1 MFQGRCVSSKIGGQ
15 GQKNV
20 SSGTVPPHFT
30 KLFLIFYGLIKITSG
45 CHTLE
50 SVPEKKIVEIQ
61 TVYAPDFNQT
71 QCYNM
76 PSGHQFALKISA
88 FPPRIN
94 MNLNDTVLLSVL
106 EEYHHYAYLFHKEL
120 QEEVKRK
127 NFILNKRTQI
137 LLATIIKENN
147 RKLLLT
153 LFPYLVLLTLAG
165 KLFGYKTVLLIIFAT
180 NLIQQ
185 TQAET
190 TPTTLQSLH
199 NTLLYIRF
207 RIHHNWLGSGF
218 GVKQYQEM
226 EAGLVDAII
235 QLQQLATPPP
245 PKPTSASKIPI
256 FQSNNER
263 IHGIIHS
270 FVNKTLNKQAE
281 EREEA
286 PNASGLTKQQ
296 EMVYATE

>member
-1 MFQGRCVSSKIGGQ
+1 MFQGRRLSQKICSQ
-15 GQKNV
+15 SQKNV
-20 SSGTVPPHFT
+20 ISGIISTNFT
-30 KLFLIFYGLIKITSG
+30 KLFLILCGLVKITSD
-45 CHTLE
+45 CHSLE
-50 SVPEKKIVEIQ
+50 SVPEKKIIEIR
-61 TVYAPDFNQT
+61 TVYPPEFNHT

-76 PSGHQFALKISA
+76 PSGHKFALKISTYI
-88 FPPRIN
+88 PQLK
-94 MNLNDTVLLSVL
+94 MNLNDTVLASVL
-106 EEYHHYAYLFHKEL
+106 EEYYHYAYLF
-120 QEEVKRK
+120 QEELEEEVRK
-127 NFILNKRTQI
+127 MDFAFNKRTQI

-147 RKLLLT
+147 RKLLWNLA
-153 LFPYLVLLTLAG
+153 PYIMMLIITG
-165 KLFGYKTVLLIIFAT
+165 KIFGYKTVILIIFAT

-185 TQAET
+185 TQAEK
-190 TPTTLQSLH
+190 PTTLQSLH

-207 RIHHNWLGSGF
+207 RIHYNWLRSGF
-218 GVKQYQEM
+218 GEKQYREM

-245 PKPTSASKIPI
+245 PKPTSATKIPM
-256 FQSNNER
+256 FQSNDER